1 MNKIK
6 KPSEGVDQAMELGI
20 LLGRRQAFSAVAG
33 RCTAAQ
39 VDAMR
44 RMRDGK
50 LYLQFAPNWGEYCLE
65 FLKVT
70 GRHTNRQIA
79 CLNEFGPAYFELAQ
93 ITGITPAAY
102 RRIAPAVRSDGIHVG
117 GEIVTLIP
125 ANAGK
130 AAQAVACLLAEADAE
145 AKAPPRQDV
154 TLQLAAL
161 ERRGRQ
167 VANTLASLAKSD
179 LSVRHRQAL
188 LNTVQDVRL
197 ALLRVEM
204 AML

>member
-1 MNKIK
+1 
-6 KPSEGVDQAMELGI
+6 
-20 LLGRRQAFSAVAG
+20 
-33 RCTAAQ
+33 
-39 VDAMR
+39 
-44 RMRDGK
+44 MRDSK
-50 LYLQFAPNWGEYCLE
+50 LYLQFAPSWGAYCLE

-79 CLNEFGPAYFELAQ
+79 CLNEFGPGYFELAQ
-93 ITGITPAAY
+93 ITGITPAVF

-117 GEIVTLIP
+117 GEIIALIP
-125 ANAGK
+125 ANAEK
-130 AAQAVACLLAEADAE
+130 TAQAVACLLLAEADAE
-145 AKAPPRQDV
+145 AKAEAKAPPRPDV
-154 TLQLAAL
+154 TLQIAAL